1 MLASG
6 FDASNGEGT
15 ERPADTLSDRRVWC
29 ANTDAQPNPENT
41 IKQMWERLAAGIK
54 EIQNHNASSLSY
66 EEHYRYAY
74 NMVLYKRRPNLPL
87 FFVYWTDR

>member
-1 MLASG
+1 M
-6 FDASNGEGT
+6 
-15 ERPADTLSDRRVWC
+15 
-29 ANTDAQPNPENT
+29 QQNPENT

-74 NMVLYKRRPNLPL
+74 NMVLYKRKPVLIP
-87 FFVYWTDR
+87 T